1 MKRFRFN
8 LQKILDLRA
17 HREQDAEI
25 ELGRAMVRLA
35 ELTGR
40 LKALAE
46 ERFRAAAGRFAQSN
60 SAEDM
65 LSYERYITRLDFQKE
80 KLLEEAA
87 AAELEVNEKREAY
100 LAASR
105 DRKILDKL
113 GEKRFGEY
121 RKLALREE
129 VKIVDDAAS
138 GRPPAG
144 AAPLAGANA

>member
-17 HREQDAEI
+17 GREQDAKI
-25 ELGRAMVRLA
+25 ELGRAVGRLA

-46 ERFRAAAGRFAQSN
+46 DRSRAAAGRFARSN

-65 LSYERYITRLDFQKE
+65 RAYELYITRLDSQKE
-80 KLLEEAA
+80 ELLEEAA
-87 AAELEVNEKREAY
+87 AAELAVNEKREAY

-113 GEKRFGEY
+113 REKRFGEY

-129 VKIVDDAAS
+129 VKLTDDAAS
-138 GRPPAG
+138 SRPAG
-144 AAPLAGANA
+144 L